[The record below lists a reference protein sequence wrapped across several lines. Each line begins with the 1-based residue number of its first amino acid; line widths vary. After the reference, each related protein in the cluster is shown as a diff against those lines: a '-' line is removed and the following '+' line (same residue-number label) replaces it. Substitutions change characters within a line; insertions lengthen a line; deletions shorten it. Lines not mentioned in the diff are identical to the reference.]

1 MGKKI
6 KRNNLYGMYMITRL
20 TTIKVFLFS
29 DLVEK
34 ITITF
39 HGGSVE

>member
-20 TTIKVFLFS
+20 KVFLFS